1 MDGTTESESKVKTGV
16 KKKCVSAMAN
26 IISEVNY
33 KHRSQDCV
41 FNETTALCEIEYDGS
56 KESLEAG
63 LRTTTTQHKLREYG
77 MQRTVSFITNAIPD
91 LYDRE
96 GLAHIQEVLVLH
108 DNNLLIRIVN
118 TAEDPDS
125 GVMHLD
131 VGQILKAVNEQDF
144 KLHTTLVQEKL
155 QAEFTD
161 WAVGKAEYLQ
171 QNLKKP
177 IVVAGVVG
185 AVLAVVSYLTFW
197 K

>member
-1 MDGTTESESKVKTGV
+1 MEGTTKAESKVKAGG
-16 KKKCVSAMAN
+16 KKKCVSALAN

-41 FNETTALCEIEYDGS
+41 FNGTTALCEIEYDGS

-96 GLAHIQEVLVLH
+96 KLAHIQEVLVLH

-118 TAEDPDS
+118 TAEDP
-125 GVMHLD
+125 GNEVMHLS

-144 KLHTTLVQEKL
+144 KLHATLVQEKL

-161 WAVGKAEYLQ
+161 WAVGKMKYLQ

-185 AVLAVVSYLTFW
+185 AVLAVISYVTFW